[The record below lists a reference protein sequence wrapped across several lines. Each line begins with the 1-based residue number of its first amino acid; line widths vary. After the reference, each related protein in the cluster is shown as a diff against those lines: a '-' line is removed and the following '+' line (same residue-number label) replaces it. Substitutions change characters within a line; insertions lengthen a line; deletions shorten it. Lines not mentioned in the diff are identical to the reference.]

1 MTKKFSALILIVF
14 FLFQSAMA
22 FSNTSKTV
30 ADEQFEALANKYIT
44 ELLEMNP
51 EWATNLGEHRYDN
64 RLNDYS
70 LAGIKRTRD
79 FTALYLAQLKRIP
92 LARLSKANNIDARIM
107 RDNLEY
113 NLFQIDILREYEW
126 NPIYYNIGTAI
137 NNLIARDY
145 APLST
150 RLANVKARLNQIP
163 DVVTAA
169 KTNLKNP
176 PLVYTKTAIDQNKGV
191 ISLIREELQ
200 MFVDKEPSMKAE
212 IAPSQ
217 ARAIAA
223 LTDYGNWLEKDLM
236 PRSKGDFRIGEAK
249 YRQKLRFALESDLS
263 KEELLKRAETDLRT
277 TQTAMYQVA
286 LPLYKRY
293 FPNEKNAT
301 KLNDKKLVIK
311 SVLNKLAETRP
322 TNETI
327 VNEATEKLKE
337 TTDFVRS
344 NNLVTVP
351 NEPVKAIVM
360 PEFARGAAVA
370 YCDSAGPFEKKN
382 ETFFA
387 ISPTPKDWTEN
398 RKVSFFREYNDY
410 MLNDLTIHEAMPG
423 HYLQLMHANKFK
435 APTMLRAIFTSGSFI
450 EGWAVYAEQLMAER
464 NFGGAETHMQQLK
477 MKLRVIINSIIDQ
490 KIHTAGMTEKEAIDF
505 MMNEGFQEE
514 GEAAGKWKRAQL
526 SSTQLST
533 YYVGSVEVNDIRR
546 EYEAKH
552 KGAVNLKQMHD
563 EMLSFGSPAAKYVK
577 EMMNLR

>member
-1 MTKKFSALILIVF
+1 MTKKISALILIVF

-22 FSNTSKTV
+22 FSNIGKT
-30 ADEQFEALANKYIT
+30 APDEQFETLANKYIT

-113 NLFQIDILREYEW
+113 NIFQIDTLREYEW
-126 NPIYYNIGTAI
+126 NPLYYNIGTAI
-137 NNLIARDY
+137 NNLIARDF

-163 DVVTAA
+163 DVVAAA

-311 SVLNKLAETRP
+311 SVLNKLAESRP

-464 NFGGAETHMQQLK
+464 NFGGAETQMQQLK

-546 EYEAKH
+546 AYEAKH

>member
-113 NLFQIDILREYEW
+113 NIFQIDTLREYEW
-126 NPIYYNIGTAI
+126 NPLYYNIGTAI
-137 NNLIARDY
+137 NNLIARDF
-145 APLST
+145 APLSM

-249 YRQKLRFALESDLS
+249 YRQKLRFALEFDLS
-263 KEELLKRAETDLRT
+263 KEELLKRAKADLRA

-293 FPNEKNAT
+293 FPNEKNAA
-301 KLNDKKLVIK
+301 KLNDKKFVIK
-311 SVLNKLAETRP
+311 SVLNKLAESRP

-360 PEFARGAAVA
+360 PEFARGTAVA

-546 EYEAKH
+546 AYEAKH
-552 KGAVNLKQMHD
+552 KGAVDLKQMHD